1 MQTFTHSYADKWRED
16 MRNAI
21 VARGDGLRTHFQWVT
36 RYQYNRK
43 KQALVA
49 LGGVAEN
56 MRDEA

>member
-1 MQTFTHSYADKWRED
+1 